1 MKPKMTLQLDD
12 RRLTMLHSAGI
23 AGLAMTLAQLDR
35 LYPQSHQRP
44 AGLSWLL
51 DEIKIELFWTGDD
64 AIALGWLLG
73 ESFKI
78 DGDGLISLTGLMP
91 AAMEFSAKLAVHQ
104 GIIKSF
110 LQHGLLRKST
120 DSTTA
125 IPIDGKDVE
134 IGYKNLTS
142 YAHQKFV
149 KDLCDRKGRLKTAP
163 IGIKSWL
170 YPGATVRHNVDE
182 EATIFRESPELALA
196 LIFAPLACQF
206 FFLPIDNFFNNPRIV
221 LVIPGVTNLIK
232 ASGSFLSMAKVNYQD
247 RCILNGVEAGWR
259 FFERDRQVNNEV
271 DDRITT
277 CQIVTFQADKWTNH
291 QRFRSRVDVME
302 VRDTVLDRYQQLT
315 SKLSTNRVVTVKK
328 DKHFLVATK
337 IPELIVENIIRGSPF
352 FRGLSEIVTDANYWT
367 ELSINKSHFKDIM
380 NDNESIDLK
389 IYKIFII
396 ACHKAL
402 RTEFAKLYAKAEG
415 NDYIQFDKLRKRIR
429 HEIIVCGDEKSF
441 HRWLIRFWSG
451 CSENVSEF
459 SDIED
464 LLPSIVVNGDWE
476 LFQNLALL
484 SLVTYEHA
492 PKKPKDKD
500 GSDVDQQIANP

>member
-1 MKPKMTLQLDD
+1 MTLQLDD

-35 LYPQSHQRP
+35 LYPQAHQRP

-51 DEIKIELFWTGDD
+51 DEVKIELFWTGDD
-64 AIALGWLLG
+64 EIALGWLLG

-78 DGDGLISLTGLMP
+78 DGDGLISLTGIMP

-110 LQHGLLRKST
+110 LQHGASRKSK

-125 IPIDGKDVE
+125 ISIDRKDVE
-134 IGYKNLTS
+134 IGYKKLTS

-149 KDLCDRKGRLKTAP
+149 KDLCDRKGRLKIEP

-206 FFLPIDNFFNNPRIV
+206 FFLPIDNFFTNPRIA
-221 LVIPGVTNLIK
+221 LVIPGVTNLMT

-259 FFERDRQVNNEV
+259 FFERDRQVNNDV
-271 DDRITT
+271 DDRIIT
-277 CQIVTFQADKWTNH
+277 CQIVTFQADKWTNY

-315 SKLSTNRVVTVKK
+315 SKFSTNRLVSTKK
-328 DKHFLVATK
+328 AQHFLVATK
-337 IPELIVENIIRGSPF
+337 LNESIVENIIRDSPF
-352 FRGLSEIVTDANYWT
+352 FRGLTQLVNDTNHWT
-367 ELSINKSHFKDIM
+367 ELGINKKRLKEIM
-380 NDNESIDLK
+380 NDTIDNK
-389 IYKIFII
+389 TYKVFIT
-396 ACHKAL
+396 ACHKAM
-402 RTEFAKLYAKAEG
+402 RTEFAKLYDKAEG
-415 NDYIQFDKLRKRIR
+415 NDYIQFDRLKKRIR
-429 HEIIVCGDEKSF
+429 HDIIICEESRSF
-441 HRWLIRFWSG
+441 RRWLVKFWSG
-451 CSENVSEF
+451 CSDNVADF
-459 SDIED
+459 NDID
-464 LLPSIVVNGDWE
+464 ALLPSILVEGEWE
-476 LFQNLALL
+476 LFKDLALL
-484 SLVTYEHA
+484 ALVTYEHA
-492 PKKPKDKD
+492 PKPTT
-500 GSDVDQQIANP
+500 